1 MRNVRADIIRNLQ
14 IALEEC
20 NLATVQSK
28 EPLTDSFGSTWAVHH
43 LANDLPNEFA
53 CSTHAFG
60 AITAALKLF
69 GGEDMVENWFE
80 TGQWDIDDRFYDP
93 RQALLD
99 DHQGSRSGWRWTA
112 K

>member
-1 MRNVRADIIRNLQ
+1 MRNVRTNIIRNLQ

-20 NLATVQSK
+20 NLASVIDDEEK
-28 EPLTDSFGSTWAVHH
+28 RDSTWSIHH
-43 LANDLPNEFA
+43 LANDLPSEFA

-60 AITAALKLF
+60 AITLALKLF

-93 RQALLD
+93 RQALID
-99 DHQGSRSGWRWTA
+99 NDGA
-112 K
+112 M